1 MQHICKIVNHI
12 WILDLHKRI
21 EKHTERVEPLL
32 RIGVALRAGHD
43 GFVNMAVHC
52 STVQR
57 NTTRYST
64 AEHNI
69 NAMQCKEVLQF
80 NNVESN
86 SV

>member
-1 MQHICKIVNHI
+1 M
-12 WILDLHKRI
+12 HKRI

-43 GFVNMAVHC
+43 GFVNTAVHC

-57 NTTRYST
+57 DTTMYST
-64 AEHNI
+64 AEHSINAMQC